1 MIWVSGFLLIFL
13 GFWDEFSGMGL
24 WLEFED
30 EDDAGWMMA
39 VYLFL
44 LFVFIDFCF
53 LSCFYYLI

>member
-13 GFWDEFSGMGL
+13 GFWDEFSGLCL

-44 LFVFIDFCF
+44 LFVFIDFVF
-53 LSCFYYLI
+53 